1 MIKKLPALAAAIPLA
16 VGQVFG
22 PHDPHLEPSVKTPTS
37 ALVGVVD
44 ERQSHGD
51 LAYHLEHGLLH
62 RFSMRT
68 YGKELS
74 SSL

>member
-16 VGQVFG
+16 VGQSIRSARSAFG
-22 PHDPHLEPSVKTPTS
+22 AQCQNADVCSS
-37 ALVGVVD
+37 RCRD

-74 SSL
+74 SCL